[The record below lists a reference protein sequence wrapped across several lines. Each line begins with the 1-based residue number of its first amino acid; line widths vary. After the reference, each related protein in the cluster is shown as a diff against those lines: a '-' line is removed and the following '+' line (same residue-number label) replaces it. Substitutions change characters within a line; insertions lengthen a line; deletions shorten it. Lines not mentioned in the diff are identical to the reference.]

1 MECLGRLQVDD
12 QFELRRLLD
21 GQVGGLGALED
32 LVDVD
37 RGTAI
42 HGRIEWPSYLNS
54 TRTGWHT
61 RVEGPKSRAWRRSI
75 SSHCAR
81 LCAPQ

>member
-1 MECLGRLQVDD
+1 VPSPFKVDH
-12 QFELRRLLD
+12 QLELRRLFD
-21 GQVGGLGALED
+21 GQLVGPGALED
-32 LVDVD
+32 LVGID

-42 HGRIEWPSYLNS
+42 HGPIEWPYLNS

-75 SSHCAR
+75 SSHRAR
-81 LCAPQ
+81 VFAPL